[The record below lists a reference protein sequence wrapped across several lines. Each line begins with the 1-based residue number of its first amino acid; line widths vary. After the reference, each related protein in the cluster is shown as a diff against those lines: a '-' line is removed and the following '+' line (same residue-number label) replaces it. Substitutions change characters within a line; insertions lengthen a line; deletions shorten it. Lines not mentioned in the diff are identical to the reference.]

1 MGIGSVDQQTKLRYE
16 LMTGQQPPPE
26 IILTRPLVDSN
37 ISVGNFSGQN
47 VSLMPQILP
56 QPQFIAQI
64 PTKQYIS
71 SQSGI
76 PVLLTEGGGIGDKS
90 ISIPISEIS
99 SSAGDMITVASTASL
114 TPSNNMVTV
123 PTYANNIIYPKLSG
137 ASTTSKIY
145 GGALPAT
152 SSMINHNIGT
162 RYSHLMPAIANIDP
176 VTRPLPIQ
184 PMPPNLSIQGI
195 KGQQLGAHTSSLAM
209 GLRPVYIDS
218 NTGQPK
224 QSASPAQLNHL
235 EDSKIGNL
243 NQALNKMAVGC
254 PDSISKSHYTILESP
269 DTHYAALEK
278 TTQNYSILTSNI
290 SEAKVTNL
298 LSPNRRK
305 T

>member
-1 MGIGSVDQQTKLRYE
+1 MGIGSVDHQTKFRYE

-76 PVLLTEGGGIGDKS
+76 PVLLTEGGVIGDKS
-90 ISIPISEIS
+90 ISIPISEIP
-99 SSAGDMITVASTASL
+99 SSAGDMITVASTVSL

-123 PTYANNIIYPKLSG
+123 PTYANNIIYPKVSG

-152 SSMINHNIGT
+152 SSIINHNIGT

-176 VTRPLPIQ
+176 VTRPLPLQ
-184 PMPPNLSIQGI
+184 SMPPNLSIQGI
-195 KGQQLGAHTSSLAM
+195 KGQQLGAHAPSLAM

-224 QSASPAQLNHL
+224 QSSSPAQLTHL
-235 EDSKIGNL
+235 EDKKIGNL

-278 TTQNYSILTSNI
+278 TAQNYSILTSST

>member
-1 MGIGSVDQQTKLRYE
+1 MGIGSADQQTKLRYE
-16 LMTGQQPPPE
+16 LMTGQQLPPE

-37 ISVGNFSGQN
+37 ISVGTFSGQN

-76 PVLLTEGGGIGDKS
+76 PVLLAEGGGIGEKS
-90 ISIPISEIS
+90 ISIPISDIP
-99 SSAGDMITVASTASL
+99 SSAGDMITVASTVSL

-184 PMPPNLSIQGI
+184 SMPPNLSIQGI
-195 KGQQLGAHTSSLAM
+195 KGQQLGAHTPSLAM

-254 PDSISKSHYTILESP
+254 PDSISKSHYTILEST
-269 DTHYAALEK
+269 DTPYAALEK

-290 SEAKVTNL
+290 SEAKVTSLRFLNT
-298 LSPNRRK
+298 LSS
-305 T
+305 

>member
-1 MGIGSVDQQTKLRYE
+1 MGIGSADQQTKLRYE
-16 LMTGQQPPPE
+16 LMTGQQLPPE

-99 SSAGDMITVASTASL
+99 SSAGDMITVASTVSL

-152 SSMINHNIGT
+152 SSIINHNIGT
-162 RYSHLMPAIANIDP
+162 RYSHLMSANIDP
-176 VTRPLPIQ
+176 VTRPLPIHSI
-184 PMPPNLSIQGI
+184 PPNLGIQGI
-195 KGQQLGAHTSSLAM
+195 KGQQLGAHSPSLAM

-218 NTGQPK
+218 NTGHPK
-224 QSASPAQLNHL
+224 QSAAPAQLTHL
-235 EDSKIGNL
+235 EDMKIGNL

-254 PDSISKSHYTILESP
+254 PDSISKSHYTILEST
-269 DTHYAALEK
+269 DTPYATLEK

-290 SEAKVTNL
+290 SEAKVTTLPFLNTR
-298 LSPNRRK
+298 S

>member
-1 MGIGSVDQQTKLRYE
+1 MGIGSVDHQTKFRYE

-76 PVLLTEGGGIGDKS
+76 PVLLTEGGVIGDKS
-90 ISIPISEIS
+90 ISIPISEIP
-99 SSAGDMITVASTASL
+99 SSAGDMITVASTVSL

-123 PTYANNIIYPKLSG
+123 PTYANNIIYPKVSG

-152 SSMINHNIGT
+152 SSMINHNIAT
-162 RYSHLMPAIANIDP
+162 KYSNLMPAIANIDP
-176 VTRPLPIQ
+176 VTRPLPLQ
-184 PMPPNLSIQGI
+184 SMPPNLSIQGI
-195 KGQQLGAHTSSLAM
+195 KGQQLGAHAPSLAM

-224 QSASPAQLNHL
+224 QSSSPAQLTHL
-235 EDSKIGNL
+235 EDKKIGNL

-278 TTQNYSILTSNI
+278 TAQNYSILTSST

>member
-76 PVLLTEGGGIGDKS
+76 PVLLAEGGGIGEKS
-90 ISIPISEIS
+90 ISIPISDIP
-99 SSAGDMITVASTASL
+99 SSAGDMITVASTVSL

-152 SSMINHNIGT
+152 SSIINHNIGT

-176 VTRPLPIQ
+176 LTRPLPLHS
-184 PMPPNLSIQGI
+184 MPPNLSIQGI
-195 KGQQLGAHTSSLAM
+195 KAQQLGAHTPSLAM

-218 NTGQPK
+218 NTGHPK
-224 QSASPAQLNHL
+224 QSASPAQLTHL
-235 EDSKIGNL
+235 EDMKIGNL

-254 PDSISKSHYTILESP
+254 PDSISKSHYTILEST
-269 DTHYAALEK
+269 DTPYAALEK